1 MPNRPMNNANLEE
14 LTFVEIDLSD
24 TRTVLVFNLP
34 STNHVPN
41 LRLHK
46 EYETDPPT
54 WKRFKHER
62 AYQLELGVR
71 VVRALMS
78 ENNRT
83 TIRDRWPRSRT
94 ERLRGIT
101 KRSSLLPPSKQHSFR
116 KDPWFM

>member
-1 MPNRPMNNANLEE
+1 VPNRPMNNANLEE

-24 TRTVLVFNLP
+24 TRTLLVFNLP
-34 STNHVPN
+34 SSNHVPN

-83 TIRDRWPRSRT
+83 TIRDRWPRGRT
-94 ERLRGIT
+94 ERLNAIR
-101 KRSSLLPPSKQHSFR
+101 KAPSKRTFR

>member
-1 MPNRPMNNANLEE
+1 VPTHPTSAGNLEE
-14 LTFVEIDLSD
+14 LPFVEIQLSD
-24 TRTVLVFNLP
+24 TRTLLVFNLL

-94 ERLRGIT
+94 ERLNAIR
-101 KRSSLLPPSKQHSFR
+101 KPPSKRTFR